1 MLEVPKNSTLA
12 VRAAERELQGKTCL
26 VTGAGGFIGGAL
38 LKRLREVGANVLG
51 TTLTEAECDAARS
64 KGARATVFDLRNTA
78 EAPALLEGVEYV
90 FNVAA
95 MFNETEASE
104 RDYFDVNEVAT
115 LAFAQAAYE
124 AGVKR
129 FVHVSTVGVHGDVME
144 IPATEESPFNPMD
157 RYHRSKL
164 AGELAVLTMARDLGE
179 EEMVITVNR
188 PAMVYGPGDMRQLK
202 LFKLIARENFVMIG
216 DGRTLAHFGYI
227 DDQVDSLLLSA
238 VAPREAV
245 HAEAFNIASGNP
257 ISLNEAVKVIAKALD
272 MEPPETRL
280 PLGPVMMLATMI
292 ELLCKPFG
300 IRPPL
305 SRRRVGF
312 FTHNRAFDLSKAK
325 ERMHYESRVELPQG
339 ARETVRWYRE
349 RKLL

>member
-1 MLEVPKNSTLA
+1 MEMPNQAEMA
-12 VRAAERELQGKTCL
+12 VRAAERSLVGKKCL

-38 LKRLREVGANVLG
+38 LMRLRDVGADVIG
-51 TTLTEAECDAARS
+51 TTLDQEQCDKLRS
-64 KGARATVFDLRNTA
+64 KGLRSSVFDLMNTKDSV
-78 EAPALLEGVEYV
+78 PLLEDVEYV

-104 RDYFDVNEVAT
+104 QQYFDVNETAT
-115 LAFAQAAYE
+115 VAFAEAAYE

-164 AGELAVLTMARDLGE
+164 AGERAVLMMARELGE
-179 EEMVITVNR
+179 DEMVITVNR

-202 LFKLIARENFVMIG
+202 LFRMIARENFVMIG
-216 DGRTLAHFGYI
+216 SGKTLAHFGYI

-238 VAPREAV
+238 VAPREQV
-245 HAEAFNIASGNP
+245 HAECFNIASGNP
-257 ISLNEAVKVIAKALD
+257 ISLNDAVRVIAKALD
-272 MEPPETRL
+272 MEPPDTRL
-280 PLGPVMMLATMI
+280 PLGPVMFLATLI
-292 ELLCKPFG
+292 EYACKPFG

-312 FTHNRAFDLSKAK
+312 FTHNRAFDLTKAK
-325 ERMHYESRVELPQG
+325 DRMHFQPRVDLAQG
-339 ARETVRWYRE
+339 ARATVQWYRE

>member
-1 MLEVPKNSTLA
+1 MVSTDQALIA
-12 VRAAERELQGKTCL
+12 LRAAEKELHGKKCL

-38 LKRLREVGANVLG
+38 MLRLRQLGADVLG
-51 TTLTEAECDAARS
+51 TGIDEEQCDKIRSRGLRAA
-64 KGARATVFDLRNTA
+64 VFDLKNTN
-78 EAPALLEGVEYV
+78 EAVPLLEGVEYV

-104 RDYFDVNEVAT
+104 AEYFEVNEAAT
-115 LAFAQAAYE
+115 LAFAEAAYE

-164 AGELAVLTMARDLGE
+164 AGERGILAMARELE
-179 EEMVITVNR
+179 EDEMVITVNR

-202 LFKLIARENFVMIG
+202 LFKMIARENFVMIG
-216 DGRTLAHFGYI
+216 DGNTLAHFGYI

-238 VAPREAV
+238 VAPREMV
-245 HAEAFNIASGNP
+245 HAEAFNIASGKP
-257 ISLNEAVKVIAKALD
+257 ITLNDAVKVIAKALD

-280 PLGPVMMLATMI
+280 PLGPVMLLAMMI
-292 ELLCKPFG
+292 EFLCKPFG

-312 FTHNRAFDLSKAK
+312 FTHNRAFDLTKAN
-325 ERMHYESRVELPQG
+325 ERMHYQSRVELPQG
-339 ARETVRWYRE
+339 ARKTVQWYRE
-349 RKLL
+349 RDLL